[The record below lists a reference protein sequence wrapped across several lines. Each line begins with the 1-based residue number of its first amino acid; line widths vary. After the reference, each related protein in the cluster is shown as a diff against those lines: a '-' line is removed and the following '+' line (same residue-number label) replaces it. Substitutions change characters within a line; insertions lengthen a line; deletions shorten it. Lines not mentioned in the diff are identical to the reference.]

1 MASYNLIDEDWIP
14 VLVGSSGEVKKVNL
28 KELFENSQN
37 YISLACDTKTQEF
50 AILRFLLSILQTVF
64 SRFDAEGKEYEFI
77 ELDENFKPIEK
88 VSPDYEENYEVALFE
103 TWEIL
108 YNNGKFPEIISK
120 YLEKWHD
127 RFYLFDDKYPFYQV
141 TADLITP
148 GKIDKNRKA
157 GSISGKNINRK
168 ISESGNKTALFSPK
182 YEYKNNKEILSEDE
196 IARWLL
202 TLHGYIG
209 TSDKTKFKGDTKT
222 SSKGWLFDI
231 GGLYLSGKNLFETL
245 LFNTVLVDSFES
257 YKNIQRPCWEYS
269 PSELIEKYLTSN
281 NPDNLAE
288 LYTTWSRAVYI
299 DPETDVSKPFEMN
312 IVKVPDINKV
322 NNFLEPMTIW
332 RFNTVGENK
341 DNFTPKKHVLY
352 QSMWRNFG
360 NIIEED
366 IIKEKDEAK
375 NKEKNNNKMPGII
388 EWYIDLS
395 DVLKIDNITLNSVS
409 MKDDGNATSW
419 VPVDEICD
427 SLSIAD
433 IIITDDE
440 KNGWKNRIL
449 QIISDTKYCVS
460 VVYKRFMQDIN
471 EIRSFHIEEDKSK
484 PINKNKK
491 AKSDSFINQNVE
503 ELYFIID
510 EPFRDWITSID
521 KNDSKDKKCNEW
533 KITLRRL
540 ILNQA
545 NSLVKEAGN
554 RDFVGIVKDDKVKN
568 IATSYSSFKYFLN
581 DKLKIKEKEENN
593 GENDQKQDGAH
604 DDIQNN

>member
-1 MASYNLIDEDWIP
+1 MARYNLIDEDWIP
-14 VLVGSSGEVKKVNL
+14 VLLDNSGEVKKVNL

-37 YISLACDTKTQEF
+37 YVSLACDTKTQEF

-64 SRFDAEGKEYEFI
+64 SRFDSEGEKYEYI
-77 ELDENFKPIEK
+77 ELNENFKPIEK
-88 VSPDYEENYEVALFE
+88 VSQDYEENYVEDLFG
-103 TWEIL
+103 TWETL
-108 YNNGKFPEIISK
+108 FNEREFPDIISK
-120 YLEKWHD
+120 YLDKWHD

-141 TADLITP
+141 TGDLITP
-148 GKIDKNRKA
+148 DKIYKNRKV

-168 ISESGNKTALFSPK
+168 ISESGNKIALFSPK

-209 TSDKTKFKGDTKT
+209 TSDKTKFKGDNKT

-231 GGLYLSGKNLFETL
+231 GGLYLSGENLFETL

-269 PSELIEKYLTSN
+269 PSELIDRYLTSN

-299 DPETDVSKPFEMN
+299 DPETDASKPFEMN
-312 IVKVPDINKV
+312 IVKVPDVNKV

-332 RFNTVGENK
+332 RFNREGDNK
-341 DNFTPKKHVLY
+341 GKFTPKKHVLN
-352 QSMWRNFG
+352 QSMWRSFG

-366 IIKEKDEAK
+366 IIKEENESK
-375 NKEKNNNKMPGII
+375 NEKKTNNKMPGII
-388 EWYIDLS
+388 EWYKTLS
-395 DVLKIDNITLNSVS
+395 DVLEIDNITLNSVS

-433 IIITDDE
+433 IIITDDDE
-440 KNGWKNRIL
+440 NGWKNRIL
-449 QIISDTKYCVS
+449 QTISDTKYCVS
-460 VVYKRFMQDIN
+460 VIYKRFIQDIK
-471 EIRSFHIEEDKSK
+471 EIRNLESK
-484 PINKNKK
+484 LFV
-491 AKSDSFINQNVE
+491 DQNVE

-521 KNDSKDKKCNEW
+521 KNDSKDEKCNEW

-540 ILNQA
+540 VLNQA
-545 NSLVKEAGN
+545 NSLIKEAGN
-554 RDFVGIVKDDKVKN
+554 RDFIGIVKDEKVKN
-568 IATSYSSFKYFLN
+568 IATSYSSFKYYLN

-593 GENDQKQDGAH
+593 GENDQKQDGTH
-604 DDIQNN
+604 DDIKDN

>member
-1 MASYNLIDEDWIP
+1 MARYNLIDEDWIP
-14 VLVGSSGEVKKVNL
+14 VLLDNSGEVKKVNL

-37 YISLACDTKTQEF
+37 YVSLACDTKTQEF

-64 SRFDAEGKEYEFI
+64 SRFDSEGEKYEYI

-88 VSPDYEENYEVALFE
+88 VSQDYEENYVEDLFG
-103 TWEIL
+103 TWETL
-108 YNNGKFPEIISK
+108 FNEREFPDIISK
-120 YLEKWHD
+120 YLDKWHD

-141 TADLITP
+141 RADLITP
-148 GKIDKNRKA
+148 DKIDKNRKV

-168 ISESGNKTALFSPK
+168 ISESGNKIALFSPK

-231 GGLYLSGKNLFETL
+231 GGLYLSGENLFETL

-269 PSELIEKYLTSN
+269 PSELIDRYLTSN

-299 DPETDVSKPFEMN
+299 DPETDASKPFEMN
-312 IVKVPDINKV
+312 IVKVPDVNKV

-332 RFNTVGENK
+332 RFNREGDNK
-341 DNFTPKKHVLY
+341 GKFTPKKHVLN
-352 QSMWRNFG
+352 QSMWRSFG

-366 IIKEKDEAK
+366 IIKEENESK
-375 NKEKNNNKMPGII
+375 NEKKTNNKMPGII
-388 EWYIDLS
+388 EWYKTLS
-395 DVLKIDNITLNSVS
+395 DVLEIDNITLNSVS

-433 IIITDDE
+433 IIITDDDE
-440 KNGWKNRIL
+440 NGWKNRIL
-449 QIISDTKYCVS
+449 QTISDTKYCVS
-460 VVYKRFMQDIN
+460 AIYKRFIQDIK
-471 EIRSFHIEEDKSK
+471 EIRNLESK
-484 PINKNKK
+484 LFV
-491 AKSDSFINQNVE
+491 DQNVE

-521 KNDSKDKKCNEW
+521 KNDSKDEKCNEW

-540 ILNQA
+540 VLNQA
-545 NSLVKEAGN
+545 NSLIKEAGN
-554 RDFVGIVKDDKVKN
+554 RDFIGIVKDEKVKN
-568 IATSYSSFKYFLN
+568 IATSYSSFKYYLN

-593 GENDQKQDGAH
+593 GENDQKQDGTH
-604 DDIQNN
+604 DDIEDN